1 MSGYDDPDSF
11 LKQTIFE
18 YKSNT
23 AMTELGKD
31 VSYAGYV
38 QCFCDAKALEG
49 DAPDKGYGDDGVK
62 VC

>member
-1 MSGYDDPDSF
+1 

-23 AMTELGKD
+23 AMAEQDKA

-38 QCFCDAKALEG
+38 QCFCNAKALEG
-49 DAPDKGYGDDGVK
+49 DAPDTEYKGVK
-62 VC
+62 ICQEYIES

>member
-1 MSGYDDPDSF
+1 M
-11 LKQTIFE
+11 KQTIFE